1 MKEVKKLISEKQ
13 VKHVANLAKLE
24 FAEEEISSFT
34 NTLDRI
40 IEMFEQ
46 LDEVDTTD
54 VPFTSNV
61 VNDINV
67 LREDVPVKGMDRELL
82 MKNVPEKE
90 NGFIKLPAVLEDGG
104 DA

>member
-1 MKEVKKLISEKQ
+1 MISEKQ

-24 FAEEEISSFT
+24 FADSQIEGFT
-34 NTLDRI
+34 NTLGRI

-46 LDEVDTTD
+46 LDEVDTTG

-67 LREDVPVKGMDRELL
+67 LREDVVVKGTDREEL
-82 MKNVPEKE
+82 MKNVPVKE
-90 NGFIKLPAVLEDGG
+90 NGFIKLPAVLDDGG